1 MEAQT
6 GVCSWIRAKR
16 IGEGSFGTVDLAV
29 TRSDGGVF
37 AVKSVDRRVGQE
49 CRVEALE
56 NEIGVLRR
64 LSSPYVV
71 RYLGDDVSVEG
82 GTAPFRNLHVEYM
95 PGGTVADLAVLSGG
109 KCADVDER
117 IVRSYTYCIV
127 SSLRYVHSMGLV
139 HCDVKGRNV
148 LVGGGA
154 GVAKLADFGAAR
166 RITGE
171 VGRQSS
177 AILPR
182 GSPLWMAPEVIRREY
197 QGPESDVWS
206 LGCTV
211 IEMVSGKPA
220 WEDCGADTLF
230 RIGFS
235 DELPKFPAQLSDLGR
250 DFLEKCLRREPT
262 ERWSCDQL
270 LQHPFVSSS
279 SPNYITDASPRSV
292 LDCFNFSDDDDEETE
307 LNPNPAPKNSVS
319 AHDRIRK
326 LASNRGPVW
335 ESEDWMDVRTWISDR
350 AEATAASCCGDEGE
364 GTNSAYSNST
374 GKTEESEKT
383 FAECPS
389 TRGTPLLD
397 TVGKLGCDP
406 GSSCG
411 YESGTNGSGESK
423 ETGVYSHCK
432 LILLLS
438 YLRIM
443 RRNSQIFYIYIIYL
457 EPLTLIDACDRL
469 FHSYQN
475 DISDLVCYTVVQS
488 LFHHKLLSTS
498 SKLM

>member
-1 MEAQT
+1 
-6 GVCSWIRAKR
+6 
-16 IGEGSFGTVDLAV
+16 
-29 TRSDGGVF
+29 
-37 AVKSVDRRVGQE
+37 
-49 CRVEALE
+49 
-56 NEIGVLRR
+56 
-64 LSSPYVV
+64 
-71 RYLGDDVSVEG
+71 
-82 GTAPFRNLHVEYM
+82 
-95 PGGTVADLAVLSGG
+95 
-109 KCADVDER
+109 
-117 IVRSYTYCIV
+117 
-127 SSLRYVHSMGLV
+127 
-139 HCDVKGRNV
+139 
-148 LVGGGA
+148 
-154 GVAKLADFGAAR
+154 
-166 RITGE
+166 
-171 VGRQSS
+171 
-177 AILPR
+177 
-182 GSPLWMAPEVIRREY
+182 
-197 QGPESDVWS
+197 
-206 LGCTV
+206 
-211 IEMVSGKPA
+211 
-220 WEDCGADTLF
+220 
-230 RIGFS
+230 
-235 DELPKFPAQLSDLGR
+235 
-250 DFLEKCLRREPT
+250 
-262 ERWSCDQL
+262 
-270 LQHPFVSSS
+270 
-279 SPNYITDASPRSV
+279 
-292 LDCFNFSDDDDEETE
+292 
-307 LNPNPAPKNSVS
+307 
-319 AHDRIRK
+319 
-326 LASNRGPVW
+326 
-335 ESEDWMDVRTWISDR
+335 MDVRTWISDR

-443 RRNSQIFYIYIIYL
+443 RRNSQICYIYIIYL